1 MAIKADFIL
10 SVLDLC
16 CDVFTFPMLDNGYVY
31 LAATRLALYRSQTDW
46 AMVIEVFGYSPRAG
60 IPDTHTHTFASCLQN
75 RKTAEDYVSEKAFN
89 DYLRNNPYNQYHSV
103 YPIEEGPWIDDE
115 DGDLVAANAKHVEL
129 RGRPRPL
136 PTLDEYARHGIELED
151 KSSARVWELCRY
163 LAALHRDEVLATADE
178 RRNNV
183 PPELNQILQLEE
195 WHHPNVVD
203 DKDRP
208 SGSETFQQL
217 AQVLATGNV
226 DLYRPSHAPNTHW
239 KNWPDGGTL

>member
-1 MAIKADFIL
+1 MAIKPDFIL
-10 SVLDLC
+10 SVLDQC
-16 CDVFTFPMLDNGYVY
+16 CDAYTFPMLDNGYIY

-46 AMVIEVFGYSPRAG
+46 ALVIEVFGYSPRAG
-60 IPDTHTHTFASCLQN
+60 IPDTCVHTFASRLQN
-75 RKTAEDYVSEKAFN
+75 RSTADVYAGTEAF
-89 DYLRNNPYNQYHSV
+89 DAYFRNNPHNEPNFI
-103 YPIEEGPWIDDE
+103 YPIDNGPWIDDE
-115 DGDLVAANAKHVEL
+115 DGDSVATNAKNVEL
-129 RGRPRPL
+129 RGHPRPL
-136 PTLDEYARHGIELED
+136 PSLDEYARHGIELED
-151 KSSARVWELCRY
+151 ESSARVWELCRY

-226 DLYRPSHAPNTHW
+226 ELYRPTHAPNTHW